1 MAKDIKLYKD
11 KEEITVNENN
21 VDYYKSLGY
30 TTEKKKKN
38 KTHINQQ
45 HIRIKYNGNSSR
57 KRRIN

>member
-30 TTEKKKKN
+30 TTEKKKEKQDSY
-38 KTHINQQ
+38 KSTTYKDKI
-45 HIRIKYNGNSSR
+45 
-57 KRRIN
+57 

>member
-30 TTEKKKKN
+30 TTEKICN
-38 KTHINQQ
+38 NQ
-45 HIRIKYNGNSSR
+45 HYSR
-57 KRRIN
+57 